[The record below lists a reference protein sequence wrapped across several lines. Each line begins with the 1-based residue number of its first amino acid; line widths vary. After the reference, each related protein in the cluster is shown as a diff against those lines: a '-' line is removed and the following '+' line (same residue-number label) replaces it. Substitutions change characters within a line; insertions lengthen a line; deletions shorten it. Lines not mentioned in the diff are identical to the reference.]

1 MDRSWGVTGT
11 LTFMTPNSVTSR
23 GTGHTKKEE
32 ALGNPRRFD
41 TQYLPLY
48 NTKDSTRG
56 YCVAQASTD
65 DDTHKNFFS
74 DFYPPV
80 YFVYS
85 PYLKSHN
92 SPFYW
97 NFFSLDFTWLVCDTQ
112 LMRLAAISHACDDLP
127 VSLYIQSL
135 DRLLSFKILSFLYC
149 HWFSPGF
156 DSTKLVT
163 VCLMKFLKN
172 VYSSFLS

>member
-127 VSLYIQSL
+127 VSLYPIARSTIVIQNFFVP
-135 DRLLSFKILSFLYC
+135 LLSLILAWIWLDEISNGL
-149 HWFSPGF
+149 P
-156 DSTKLVT
+156 
-163 VCLMKFLKN
+163 
-172 VYSSFLS
+172 